1 MIDKYLYHMSD
12 KLFKDIRSL
21 SLQENK
27 ERMEEITQRF
37 SLIQGERNLMKI

>member
-1 MIDKYLYHMSD
+1 MSD